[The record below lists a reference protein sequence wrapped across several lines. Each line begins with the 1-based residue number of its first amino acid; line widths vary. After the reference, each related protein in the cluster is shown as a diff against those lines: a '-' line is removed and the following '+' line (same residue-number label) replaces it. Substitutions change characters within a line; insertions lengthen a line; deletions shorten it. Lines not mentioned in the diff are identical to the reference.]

1 MTGVAYDAAQ
11 VERDL
16 SRMEANGVPAH
27 VADSLR
33 LYALRGCT
41 PGSFT
46 VACIENDLLNA
57 VCRMGA
63 DLDAAHLVAIAKAL
77 FNDFPPDAWG
87 SRAKREAWTARG
99 GACGGAQ

>member
-1 MTGVAYDAAQ
+1 MTETVYDPAT

-16 SRMEANGVPAH
+16 RNMESNGVPGH

-33 LYALRGCT
+33 LYALHGFT

-63 DLDAAHLVAIAKAL
+63 DLTAGHLVAIAKTL
-77 FNDFPPDAWG
+77 FNDFPSEAWG
-87 SRAKREAWTARG
+87 TAEKRKAWTVRG
-99 GACGGAQ
+99 GASGRKQ

>member
-1 MTGVAYDAAQ
+1 MAETAYERAQ

-16 SRMEANGVPAH
+16 ADMETNGVPPH

-33 LYALRGCT
+33 LYAIHGLT

-63 DLDAAHLVAIAKAL
+63 DLTAGHLVAIAKTL
-77 FNDFPPDAWG
+77 FNDFPSEAWG
-87 SRAKREAWTARG
+87 SAAKRAAWTARG
-99 GACGGAQ
+99 GAAGSAQ